1 MKLHHPDSSLHK
13 LAKTLRDRF
22 IQRESSVMAAIALA
36 TDARLKNSH
45 GIKWNVKPGSLFTGN
60 PAVWCGKQ
68 LSGNDR
74 AEIENIFCDRVVA
87 GNLRRL
93 HSEPLRRAM
102 IEFKHIF

>member
-45 GIKWNVKPGSLFTGN
+45 GIK
-60 PAVWCGKQ
+60 
-68 LSGNDR
+68 
-74 AEIENIFCDRVVA
+74 
-87 GNLRRL
+87 
-93 HSEPLRRAM
+93 
-102 IEFKHIF
+102 